1 MKSDYEYLQF
11 DLHNENEKKKRKDKW
26 LGLHLCIIWKWKR
39 WVLSWKGPAIFFL
52 FFAQS
57 AETSDYRPY
66 FMLRIASGGS
76 KAKQQALFSS
86 DSNASVPLAQKA
98 SVSHSS
104 LGATQSMEQS

>member
-1 MKSDYEYLQF
+1 MIQMYNLQA
-11 DLHNENEKKKRKDKW
+11 KT
-26 LGLHLCIIWKWKR
+26 LGFEQKAPCD
-39 WVLSWKGPAIFFL
+39 

-57 AETSDYRPY
+57 AEPRVYRLCV
-66 FMLRIASGGS
+66 MLRIASGGS

>member
-1 MKSDYEYLQF
+1 M
-11 DLHNENEKKKRKDKW
+11 NPV
-26 LGLHLCIIWKWKR
+26 I
-39 WVLSWKGPAIFFL
+39 

-57 AETSDYRPY
+57 AETRDYRPY

>member
-1 MKSDYEYLQF
+1 MTTSLYHLKMKMVGFEFKAL
-11 DLHNENEKKKRKDKW
+11 
-26 LGLHLCIIWKWKR
+26 
-39 WVLSWKGPAIFFL
+39 AI

-57 AETSDYRPY
+57 AETRDYRPY